1 MNNPTSR
8 SHKPL
13 RDLGYAAAV
22 VERRVPGK
30 PITID
35 LFGCIDLV
43 AVDERGRIAWVQTT
57 TASNMASRRN
67 KLKDNDIQPFLAMNG
82 NRVILN
88 GWKKTNGRWQ
98 VKEEVMP
105 ARTDERRIGKE
116 VVGRL

>member
-67 KLKDNDIQPFLAMNG
+67 KVKDNDILPFLAMNG
-82 NRVILN
+82 NRVI
-88 GWKKTNGRWQ
+88 KIGR
-98 VKEEVMP
+98 
-105 ARTDERRIGKE
+105 ASCRER
-116 VVGRL
+116 VCQYV